1 MHHPLQQGLFTM
13 RFAMPFVLLTLAVPP
28 GVSHS
33 RLPGPTPPRQDVA
46 NTVATFQQK
55 DPALKKF
62 FDNSVGYAV
71 FPTIGE
77 GAVGVGAAHGDGEL
91 IVGGL
96 AIGKVSMT
104 QVSVG
109 LQLGGQSYSEI
120 IFFETQKTLD
130 GFRHGDFAFAAQ
142 AQAVALASG
151 ASANADYRAG
161 VAVFTATKGG
171 LMYQASIGG
180 QKFSFKAY

>member
-1 MHHPLQQGLFTM
+1 M
-13 RFAMPFVLLTLAVPP
+13 RFTMPFVLLTLALPAA
-28 GVSHS
+28 SS
-33 RLPGPTPPRQDVA
+33 RGRSRVAIDPHQDVLT
-46 NTVATFQQK
+46 TVATFQQK
-55 DPALKKF
+55 DPGLKRF
-62 FDNSVGYAV
+62 FDGAVGYAV
-71 FPTIGE
+71 FPTVGE

-91 IVGGL
+91 IVGGQ
-96 AIGKVSMT
+96 AIGKISMT

-120 IFFETQKTLD
+120 IFFGTQPTLD
-130 GFRHGDFAFAAQ
+130 GFKHGDFAFAAQ

-151 ASANADYRAG
+151 ASANADYRSG

-171 LMYQASIGG
+171 LMYQASVGG